1 MALNALNV
9 HEQPLSL
16 VCTHGNEDLDP
27 IDHQIIELLSHNARR
42 TMADIGEQVSLSAS
56 AVTRRIERLERTG
69 VIAGYTVV
77 VDHRKA
83 GRPIQAFTEVR
94 FAGTADLQEIKE
106 TAMQLSEVQAVF
118 TTAGDPD
125 ALVWLQVPD
134 VERLG
139 QVIEQL
145 RRRGRVTGTKTLIV
159 LDTWSRH
166 RALEA
171 NGSASTLV
179 RRAGPITAALAA
191 LALSLARGRCGQS
204 RSAGLDERRT
214 DHHPHH
220 RGHHHDHDGP
230 AGTWSKAISGRRRA
244 NLSVVSCAAP
254 AICLIGIGH
263 RARPTACA
271 SPRSPRLALPV
282 PSPSPQG
289 VAYVSA
295 PAPGFAPPRPTST
308 RWRFLSGASVAG
320 PGHHPR
326 RPGHHGHRLHRP
338 TFCITIDGE
347 GNSFAYDGSGWSG
360 NLGAWGAANQIS
372 CTSPVLLRG
381 AEGGPSVCNGDRGP
395 SPAKPTARASSTPSR
410 VPRPRSACWSTAA
423 EPS

>member
-1 MALNALNV
+1 MAGNVLIFVEPGSEGRVLANAARWLEPGGRLVAGYSLQPGGFGPAEHDRLAEAAGLSTRRPLV
-9 HEQPLSL
+9 HLGPASLRANCELRRFRASQRVLRTGPLRATEPQQQIRA
-16 VCTHGNEDLDP
+16 CTECASKARFVRLRAMGTEELDP
-27 IDHQIIELLSHNARR
+27 IDHQIIELLSQNARR

-94 FAGTADLQEIKE
+94 FAGTADLNEIQE

-171 NGSASTLV
+171 NG
-179 RRAGPITAALAA
+179 LAV
-191 LALSLARGRCGQS
+191 
-204 RSAGLDERRT
+204 
-214 DHHPHH
+214 H
-220 RGHHHDHDGP
+220 
-230 AGTWSKAISGRRRA
+230 
-244 NLSVVSCAAP
+244 
-254 AICLIGIGH
+254 
-263 RARPTACA
+263 
-271 SPRSPRLALPV
+271 
-282 PSPSPQG
+282 
-289 VAYVSA
+289 
-295 PAPGFAPPRPTST
+295 
-308 RWRFLSGASVAG
+308 
-320 PGHHPR
+320 
-326 RPGHHGHRLHRP
+326 
-338 TFCITIDGE
+338 
-347 GNSFAYDGSGWSG
+347 
-360 NLGAWGAANQIS
+360 
-372 CTSPVLLRG
+372 
-381 AEGGPSVCNGDRGP
+381 
-395 SPAKPTARASSTPSR
+395 
-410 VPRPRSACWSTAA
+410 
-423 EPS
+423 